1 MVSQMD
7 RACFLIFGG
16 GHLRRHYMRVIE
28 TGGYDVVS
36 THGLLLNQRIL
47 VEKRGRGANMEML
60 EVMQVIL
67 SPADRP
73 G

>member
-1 MVSQMD
+1 
-7 RACFLIFGG
+7 
-16 GHLRRHYMRVIE
+16 MRVIE

>member
-1 MVSQMD
+1 
-7 RACFLIFGG
+7 
-16 GHLRRHYMRVIE
+16 MRVIE
-28 TGGYDVVS
+28 TGRYEVVF
-36 THGLLLNQRIL
+36 THGLLLNRRIL
-47 VEKRGRGANMEML
+47 VETRGRGANMEML